1 MVARKTQAENEV
13 RAMNRREEEEQY
25 SVQQRISQEEPAPS
39 LLVQI
44 VAAFAF
50 IGFIVGLPTI
60 IDRLGK

>member
-1 MVARKTQAENEV
+1 
-13 RAMNRREEEEQY
+13 MNQREEEQY

-39 LLVQI
+39 RLVQI
-44 VAAFAF
+44 IVAFAF

>member
-13 RAMNRREEEEQY
+13 RAMNQREEEQY

-39 LLVQI
+39 RLVQI
-44 VAAFAF
+44 IVAFAF